1 MLGILPFAWMRALRL
16 KRLSMPFSLKN
27 LSIRLQVLLP
37 VLFTMIA
44 LVIALWITKVNL
56 THEQQAIADNTHALV
71 RYKDTIAQIDDTI
84 YPLRISAVYA
94 IYDAERRNNFIAELR
109 EGLTEVQSAL
119 SLIEQ
124 DAQFSRDVPVVKQ
137 SIEIYVAESQK
148 MVALFNR
155 LDQGLATREEAN
167 VFIQSFRET
176 GNRMISAI
184 NDLSQK
190 VNHYATTSMEQ
201 SAQSNA
207 VVMRNAMITVLSVL
221 MLSVLAAWLLSGQIV
236 APINSLQSV
245 MRKLAQGD
253 LSVKADAD
261 GENEIAKLSQ
271 DVNTT
276 VTQLYTTVEQLTRI
290 SEEVASA
297 STELAAVMTQAESN
311 AQMEL
316 MEIEQVASAVN
327 ELASTADNVSDNA
340 SSADATAREADELAK
355 SGLAIFKE
363 SSQAS
368 EQMALALNDAARVVL
383 RLKEQSEQISNVIE
397 VIRGVSDQT
406 NLLALNAAIEA
417 ARAGESGR
425 GFAVVADEVRM
436 LAARTQAS
444 TKEIQAIIEE
454 LQTQS
459 IMANDSMQTSLDMLT
474 QNKALTAKANDALI
488 GITESVSDIN
498 DSNAQV
504 ATAAEQQSHVTQD
517 INRNVSN
524 MSTLVHQNVTG
535 ISQSASASNELSH
548 LAEKQKAQLSFFK
561 L

>member
-1 MLGILPFAWMRALRL
+1 
-16 KRLSMPFSLKN
+16 MPFSLKN

-119 SLIEQ
+119 SSIEQ

-548 LAEKQKAQLSFFK
+548 LAEKQKVQLSFFK

>member
-1 MLGILPFAWMRALRL
+1 
-16 KRLSMPFSLKN
+16 MPFSLKN

-44 LVIALWITKVNL
+44 LVIALWITKANL

-119 SLIEQ
+119 SSIEQ

-459 IMANDSMQTSLDMLT
+459 TMANDSMQTSLDMLT
-474 QNKALTAKANDALI
+474 QNKALTAKANDALT

>member
-1 MLGILPFAWMRALRL
+1 MLGILPFAWMRALCL

-119 SLIEQ
+119 SSIEQ

-207 VVMRNAMITVLSVL
+207 VVIRNAMITVLSVL

-459 IMANDSMQTSLDMLT
+459 TMANDSMQTSLDMLT

-548 LAEKQKAQLSFFK
+548 LAEKQKVQLSFFK

>member
-1 MLGILPFAWMRALRL
+1 MLGMLPFAWMRALRL

-119 SLIEQ
+119 SSIEQ

-459 IMANDSMQTSLDMLT
+459 TMANDSMQTSLDMLT

>member
-1 MLGILPFAWMRALRL
+1 
-16 KRLSMPFSLKN
+16 MPFSLKN

-119 SLIEQ
+119 SSIEQ

-190 VNHYATTSMEQ
+190 VNYYATTSMEQ

-459 IMANDSMQTSLDMLT
+459 TMANDSMQTSLDMLT